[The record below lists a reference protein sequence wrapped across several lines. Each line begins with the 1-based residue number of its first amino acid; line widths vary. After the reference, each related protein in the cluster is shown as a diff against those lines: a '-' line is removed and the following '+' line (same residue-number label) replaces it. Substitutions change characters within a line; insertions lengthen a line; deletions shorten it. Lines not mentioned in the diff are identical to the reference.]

1 MRITVDIP
9 EDVLQE
15 AKLPLTN
22 TGNEMKK
29 GFAVW
34 LYTQGLLGAGKAREL
49 AGVDLPE
56 FYALLSAR
64 GVRVNYDEEMLEED
78 LKSLEDRGI

>member
-34 LYTQGLLGAGKAREL
+34 LYTQGLLGAGGAREL
-49 AGVDLPE
+49 
-56 FYALLSAR
+56 
-64 GVRVNYDEEMLEED
+64 
-78 LKSLEDRGI
+78 